1 MNLLQFH
8 FDGNDCDVFVSVGE
22 ITYGTKASI
31 EDAITSY
38 VENVEDW
45 EYEELVEDVLRS
57 FDIDFKIIY
66 PIRFEI

>member
-1 MNLLQFH
+1 MNILQFH

-38 VENVEDW
+38 VENVEEW
-45 EYEELVEDVLRS
+45 E
-57 FDIDFKIIY
+57 
-66 PIRFEI
+66 

>member
-1 MNLLQFH
+1 MNILQFH
-8 FDGNDCDVFVSVGE
+8 FDGNDYDVFVSVGK

-57 FDIDFKIIY
+57 FDIDFKIIH

>member
-1 MNLLQFH
+1 MNILQFH
-8 FDGNDCDVFVSVGE
+8 FDGNDYDVFVSAGK

-57 FDIDFKIIY
+57 FDIDFQIIY